1 MIRPM
6 QHELNR
12 TYHAPSEVH
21 RHTEASAGGPFAW
34 AGLIVI
40 VTLMAEVFAA
50 GVSGAFGS
58 TSAPG
63 EYVAPPLSRTASQQ
77 HASALNRI
85 CWPIEAGVD
94 AQCIDRP

>member
-6 QHELNR
+6 QQELNCASN
-12 TYHAPSEVH
+12 APREVH
-21 RHTEASAGGPFAW
+21 HHSEASARRPFAW

-40 VTLMAEVFAA
+40 VMLMAEVFAA
-50 GVSGAFGS
+50 GASGAFGS

-63 EYVAPPLSRTASQQ
+63 EYVAPPLSRTATQQ
-77 HASALNRI
+77 HASALNLI

-94 AQCIDRP
+94 AQCIDAP